1 MIIIS
6 IPKTGTIYP
15 LNKSATFS
23 GDYNREPSPVSH
35 LSVFVSFLLSHVSCL
50 TSPSHVFCLLSH
62 ISCFTSPT
70 LVFYVSCLT
79 TSVSCLTSR
88 YCLTSPS
95 TVSCLLFGGFVSCL
109 TSPSNCLSHVF
120 CLLSVSCILAVSYLA
135 HSPFCPTST
144 V

>member
-1 MIIIS
+1 MPPFLEITTENHLLSHI
-6 IPKTGTIYP
+6 
-15 LNKSATFS
+15 L
-23 GDYNREPSPVSH
+23 VS
-35 LSVFVSFLLSHVSCL
+35 LFPFLCLLSHVSCL
-50 TSPSHVFCLLSH
+50 TSLSHVFCLLSH
-62 ISCFTSPT
+62 ISCFKSPT

-120 CLLSVSCILAVSYLA
+120 CLLSVSCLLAVSYLA